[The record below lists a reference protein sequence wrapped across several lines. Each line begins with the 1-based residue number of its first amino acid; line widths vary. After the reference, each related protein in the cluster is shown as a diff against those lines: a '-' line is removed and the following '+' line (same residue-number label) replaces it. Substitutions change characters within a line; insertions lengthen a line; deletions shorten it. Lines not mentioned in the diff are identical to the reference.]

1 MKKFLVIIFLAL
13 LLVGCGKDE
22 EKKIEKFY
30 LEDSHYGNAAITEIT
45 LEELETLE
53 NEKKN
58 FGVFVYL
65 PGCTSCAQFRTVLE
79 EYTVDK
85 NIEFY
90 TISIKNVKGSSI
102 DEVVEY
108 APSLVLYKDG
118 NVVSYLDSL
127 SNEHIPALTTV
138 DGFNSWLEE
147 YIYISK

>member
-53 NEKKN
+53 KEKKN

-79 EYTVDK
+79 E
-85 NIEFY
+85 
-90 TISIKNVKGSSI
+90 
-102 DEVVEY
+102 
-108 APSLVLYKDG
+108 
-118 NVVSYLDSL
+118 
-127 SNEHIPALTTV
+127 
-138 DGFNSWLEE
+138 
-147 YIYISK
+147 